1 MSGPDGFKNRSKK
14 KGEDL
19 EQYLESRFTTQKCV
33 CLHWRLASHAL
44 ASNTNKKARHI
55 IEDATCTMCDL
66 EPEYV
71 AHAVARCPQVSAL
84 LTKNPTQVGYARNL
98 PIALHG
104 SRVVSA
110 RP

>member
-1 MSGPDGFKNRSKK
+1 M
-14 KGEDL
+14 
-19 EQYLESRFTTQKCV
+19 

>member
-1 MSGPDGFKNRSKK
+1 
-14 KGEDL
+14 
-19 EQYLESRFTTQKCV
+19 V

-66 EPEYV
+66 KPEYV

-84 LTKNPTQVGYARNL
+84 LTKNPT
-98 PIALHG
+98 
-104 SRVVSA
+104 RVQSGF
-110 RP
+110 RSPLIIH